1 MAKTSPPCRQ
11 STTKADKQIYQ
22 ENPHQRQE
30 RHKSHVFP
38 PHLSSQSRT
47 PHSKVPSTPAQS
59 IRFVNQQ
66 IYPFTPL
73 QHSLNILA
81 HNIPHIVNLMLR
93 IPNRVLLARIRR
105 AIANHDRLESSI
117 KRRTPVTREVRKVR
131 RVRRVLLEKNFFLI
145 STRYPNGMRLPSD
158 SRATHRNVRAPAER
172 PSASNSEGAQEI

>member
-47 PHSKVPSTPAQS
+47 PHSKVPSTPTQS

-131 RVRRVLLEKNFFLI
+131 RVRRVLLEKLLLNLHQI
-145 STRYPNGMRLPSD
+145 PKRYASPQRLACD
-158 SRATHRNVRAPAER
+158 T
-172 PSASNSEGAQEI
+172 